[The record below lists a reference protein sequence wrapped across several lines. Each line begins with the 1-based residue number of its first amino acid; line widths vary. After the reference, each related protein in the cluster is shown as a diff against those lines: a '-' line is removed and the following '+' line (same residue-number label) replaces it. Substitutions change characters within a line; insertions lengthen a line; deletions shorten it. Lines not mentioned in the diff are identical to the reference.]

1 MADEPTATALPT
13 LARTGVLGVF
23 GAAGDAFRTVPG
35 LRWFALRGFLL
46 NYLVFIVTTA
56 VMVGLVYTYL
66 VAPYARELQSA
77 VSGDGFWMGL
87 LSGLMSLV
95 FWISGLFLLA
105 ATFLLA
111 AIVSLTLMSLW
122 FETLTGR
129 IVAHWRSDVS
139 APRFSLVS
147 WLRSMGRALADALW
161 LLLLSASTLLLGFIP
176 LAGPVLVVA
185 INSYLLGRE
194 VRDPYLTVLHD
205 LAVPGA
211 VHPAKTKGLLGFTLR
226 MGILPVVLAAVP
238 VVGWLVMPVAL
249 VYLVAGVAWAGER
262 AHAG

>member
-1 MADEPTATALPT
+1 MSPGPEN
-13 LARTGVLGVF
+13 RHS
-23 GAAGDAFRTVPG
+23 GDTVPG
-35 LRWFALRGFLL
+35 LRWFAIRGFLL
-46 NYLVFIVTTA
+46 NYLVFLVTTA

-66 VAPYARELQSA
+66 IAPYARDLASA
-77 VSGDGFWMGL
+77 TSGEGFWMSL
-87 LSGLMSLV
+87 LSGLMSVV
-95 FWISGLFLLA
+95 FWISGLLLLA
-105 ATFLLA
+105 ASFLLA
-111 AIVSLTLMSLW
+111 AIFSLTLMSLW

-129 IVAHWRSDVS
+129 IVAHWRSDV
-139 APRFSLVS
+139 AEPRFSLIPWV
-147 WLRSMGRALADALW
+147 RSIGQALADGLW

-205 LAVPGA
+205 LAVPDG
-211 VHPAKTKGLLGFTLR
+211 VHPAKAKGLLGFTLR
-226 MGILPVVLAAVP
+226 MGIVPVALAVIP
-238 VVGWLVMPVAL
+238 VVGWLAMPVVL